1 MADQIQTCFE
11 RYEKKYMLT
20 TAQQQFLLNEMGPR
34 MERDRYGQYTICN
47 IYYDTDDFRLI
58 RASLEKPIYKE
69 KLRVRSYGVPQEDG
83 KVFVEL
89 KKKFDGV
96 VYKRRIT
103 TGIQNVEPFLSGE
116 LPSEN
121 FGQIGREIGYFQS
134 FYQTV
139 PKVFIGYDRLAFAGI
154 DDPQLRITFDTNL
167 RWRDTDVN
175 LRLGDHG
182 APIALP
188 CGDVLMEVK
197 IPGTCPLWLSH
208 LLSDAQAFPTSFSK
222 YGACYRDELSA
233 GVHTTDLKEDTFC
246 A

>member
-1 MADQIQTCFE
+1 MAIQCCFE
-11 RYEKKYMLT
+11 RYEKKYCLT
-20 TAQQQFLLNEMGPR
+20 LSQQRFLLER
-34 MERDRYGQYTICN
+34 MMPYMKKDAYGEYTICN
-47 IYYDTDDFRLI
+47 IYYDTDDYRLI
-58 RASLEKPIYKE
+58 RASLEKPVYKE

-103 TGIQNVEPFLSGE
+103 TGQL
-116 LPSEN
+116 
-121 FGQIGREIGYFQS
+121 GREIGYFQS

-167 RWRDTDVN
+167 RWRDTGVD

-197 IPGTCPLWLSH
+197 IPGACPLWLSH